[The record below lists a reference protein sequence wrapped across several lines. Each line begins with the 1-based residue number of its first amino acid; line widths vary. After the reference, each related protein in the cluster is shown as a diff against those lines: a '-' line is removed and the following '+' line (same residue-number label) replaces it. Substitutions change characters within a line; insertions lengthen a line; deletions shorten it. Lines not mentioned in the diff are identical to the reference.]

1 MLYTITSTLPPVHG
15 GRTKALLN
23 RIQLMHNDLNETNT
37 ILTTNYNPNYY
48 EVIKSFVENNKLN
61 AQIRVENIY
70 DWLSDFKLL
79 YNPHSNSDTIE
90 YQEVERDIEGLR
102 SEIRKNNRDIVRY
115 YDGDTYF
122 LYRKFRPGSN
132 ILEFEDFMTP
142 YCKKRVER
150 HQYNNFG
157 HLHKKIYFSTKNYG
171 KIAEKF
177 YDREGNKYCEKFFAD
192 DENTTLLLIQLYKE
206 GKHFKAFE
214 NEKQLFQ
221 YYFQNRF
228 KDGDIVFNDARLLDI
243 PLLKQTNH
251 TKNVLVFHSSHIDG
265 NNVKKAYKYALTHS
279 DCVTKYLVLTNHQKI
294 DIQNLYS
301 IEDERFA
308 VIPHFIEVAEPSRE
322 PSNFKDQFIY
332 IGRFGVGKQLDHL
345 IKAYKLFREAGY
357 TSKLVLYG
365 KDEAGQLKML
375 KNQIEEYD
383 LNEYVE
389 INDYT
394 SNPLAEF
401 KASRASLLTSSFE
414 GFGLTIMESIAV
426 GCPAISYD
434 VQYGPREIIEHGK
447 NGYLIEP
454 NNILEFANGMM
465 KIVDKPLNNVKNN
478 ERLKH
483 QTAINN
489 YAELLKQLQ
498 EKITI

>member
-23 RIQLMHNDLNETNT
+23 RIQLMHNDLNEINT

-90 YQEVERDIEGLR
+90 YQKVERDIEGLT
-102 SEIRKNNRDIVRY
+102 SEIRKNNSDVVRY
-115 YDGDTYF
+115 YDGDTYV

-150 HQYNNFG
+150 HQYNNYG
-157 HLHKKIYFSTKNYG
+157 ELHKKIYFSTKNYG
-171 KIAEKF
+171 KIVEKF
-177 YDREGNKYCEKFFAD
+177 YDRVGNKYCEKFFAD
-192 DENTTLLLIQLYKE
+192 DENTTLLLVQLYKD

-221 YYFQNRF
+221 YYFQNRLE
-228 KDGDIVFNDARLLDI
+228 DGDIVFNDARLLDGA
-243 PLLKQTNH
+243 LLQQTNN
-251 TKNVLVFHSSHIDG
+251 TKNVLVFHNSHLDG
-265 NNVKKAYKYALTHS
+265 SNVKKSYKYALTNS
-279 DCVTKYLVLTNHQKI
+279 ERVTKYLVLTNHQKK

-301 IEDERFA
+301 IEDDRFA

-322 PSNFKDQFIY
+322 SSSFKDQFIY
-332 IGRFGVGKQLDHL
+332 IGRFGLQKQLDHL

-365 KDEAGQLKML
+365 KDEADQLKMIKDL
-375 KNQIEEYD
+375 INEYA

-394 SNPLAEF
+394 SNPLVEF
-401 KASRASLLTSSFE
+401 KASRASLLTSDFE

-426 GCPAISYD
+426 GCPVISYD
-434 VQYGPREIIEHGK
+434 VKYGPREIIENGQ
-447 NGYLIEP
+447 NGYLVEP
-454 NNILEFANGMM
+454 NNISFFAKSMM
-465 KIVDKPLNNVKNN
+465 KIVDEPLYSVKNN

-483 QTAINN
+483 QTAIDN
-489 YAELLKQLQ
+489 YAELLKQLRQ
-498 EKITI
+498 